1 MQALDDEAL
10 AGYPCQVAAKVP
22 FEDGEDHTS
31 LVDRTRVREQGSPYI
46 AYAMAAGTQPR
57 LGTGCCAIVGV
68 GVGVG
73 VCVSVSVC
81 LCEPVAT
88 LARKTFHS
96 DSNTLTSRAFLA
108 ADEAIRDS
116 WMDFLGDRLDK
127 TRVVRAIGG
136 VRKHDVRLM
145 TVHFVTAGS
154 SNRVVDWRVSRVGRT
169 SCGTC
174 QRREGSHAC

>member
-1 MQALDDEAL
+1 MRMPWPRVRNLAWAL
-10 AGYPCQVAAKVP
+10 AAARSWVWVWVCVSVCWSVSVCVCVCLCVSVSVP
-22 FEDGEDHTS
+22 
-31 LVDRTRVREQGSPYI
+31 
-46 AYAMAAGTQPR
+46 
-57 LGTGCCAIVGV
+57 
-68 GVGVG
+68 
-73 VCVSVSVC
+73 VSVSVC

-174 QRREGSHAC
+174 QRREGSHVC